1 MRILIIEDDIQLCQ
15 TLAYRLKKEGIHADH
30 CHDGREGLNLAREN
44 VHELILLDR
53 MLPSLSGTEV
63 LKRLRSEGN
72 STPVILVT
80 ALGEVKERVQGLD
93 CGADD
98 YLVKPIAFEE
108 LMARIRSIGR
118 RPRFIDRG
126 EKLHYRDLFFD
137 VNAKVLSCGE
147 TSCRLS
153 RTEGNLME
161 VFLKNPG
168 QVLARKILVNKVW
181 GIDTEIED
189 GNLDNFIHFLRRR
202 LKSVGSCLSIR
213 TIRGVG
219 YSLEE

>member
-1 MRILIIEDDIQLCQ
+1 MRILIIEDDTQLCR
-15 TLAYRLKKEGIHADH
+15 TLAYRLKKEGICADC
-30 CHDGREGLNLAREN
+30 CHDGRDGLAIAREN
-44 VHELILLDR
+44 AHDLILLDR

-63 LKRLRSEGN
+63 LSQLRKEGY

-80 ALGEVKERVQGLD
+80 ALGEVMERVQGLD

-118 RPRFIDRG
+118 RPRKIDPG
-126 EKLHYRDLFFD
+126 QELQYGDLFFN
-137 VNAKVLSCGE
+137 VQSKELSCKE
-147 TSCRLS
+147 AACRLS
-153 RTEGNLME
+153 RTEEDLME

-168 QVLARKILVNKVW
+168 QVLARKSIVTKVW

-189 GNLDNFIHFLRRR
+189 GNLDNFIHFWRRR
-202 LKSVGSCLSIR
+202 LKSVGSALSIR

>member
-15 TLAYRLKKEGIHADH
+15 TLAYRLEKEGIHTDY
-30 CHDGREGLNLAREN
+30 CHDGVEGLRIAREN
-44 VHELILLDR
+44 IHELILLDR
-53 MLPSLSGTEV
+53 MLPSLSGTEL
-63 LKRLRSEGN
+63 LKRLREEGN
-72 STPVILVT
+72 SIPVILVT

-118 RPRFIDRG
+118 RPRFIERG
-126 EKLHYRDLFFD
+126 QELHYLDLAFD
-137 VNAKVLSCGE
+137 ANAKVLSCGE
-147 TSCRLS
+147 ASCRLS

-161 VFLKNPG
+161 VFMKSPG
-168 QVLARKILVNKVW
+168 QVLARKMIVSKVW

-202 LKSVGSCLSIR
+202 LKSVGCSLSIR